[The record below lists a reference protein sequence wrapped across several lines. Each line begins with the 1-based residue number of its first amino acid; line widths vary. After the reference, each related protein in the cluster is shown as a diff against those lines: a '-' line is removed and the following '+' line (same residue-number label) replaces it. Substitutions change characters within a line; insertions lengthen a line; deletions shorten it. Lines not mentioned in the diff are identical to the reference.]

1 MEIYSKKIYYQTT
14 GNNCVLDTTQDL
26 FKILKESGLKEG
38 IAVITVLG
46 STASLV
52 ISENE
57 SGLLKD
63 LQALAESL
71 VPQKKDYKHNYAG
84 EGNAHSHL
92 RSSLFGASLTLSF
105 EDGEFNLG
113 SWQQIFLIDFD
124 TRPRTREVVVKLL
137 GRRE

>member
-14 GNNCVLDTTQDL
+14 GNSCVLDATQDL

-57 SGLLKD
+57 RGLLKD
-63 LQALAESL
+63 LQALAERF
-71 VPQKKDYKHNYAG
+71 VPQKKDYEHNYAG

-92 RSSLFGASLTLSF
+92 RSSLFGVNLTISF

-113 SWQQIFLIDFD
+113 TWQQIFLIDFD
-124 TRPRTREVVVKLL
+124 TRPRTRDIIVKLL
-137 GRRE
+137 GTRE